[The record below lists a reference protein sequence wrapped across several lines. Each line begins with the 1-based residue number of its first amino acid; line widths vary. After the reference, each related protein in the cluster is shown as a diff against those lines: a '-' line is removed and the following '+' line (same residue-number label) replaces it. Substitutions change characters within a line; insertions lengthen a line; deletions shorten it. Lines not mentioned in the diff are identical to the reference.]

1 MAGFVWK
8 RVHTIAAAGTAL
20 VLVGVGT
27 AVALGANDDTGIT
40 APPALTPSA
49 SATPALS
56 E

>member
-27 AVALGANDDTGIT
+27 AVAIGARRRHRDHG
-40 APPALTPSA
+40 AHRR
-49 SATPALS
+49 
-56 E
+56 